1 VTLAEA
7 RWLTGEN
14 VHPEVVAH
22 LRSRGLD
29 VLDAKEQ
36 GWHGRAD
43 EEILDEA
50 YRSGRI
56 VLTHDGDF
64 GALALLGGRR
74 VVGVEAR
81 EPVGGEAE
89 VDGVVWEG
97 VPEDEGERVVFTD
110 RFLSGESR
118 IVVADRTGS

>member
-1 VTLAEA
+1 MTLAEA
-7 RWLTGEN
+7 RWLTDEN
-14 VHPEVVAH
+14 VDPEVVAH
-22 LRSRGLD
+22 LWSRGLD
-29 VLDAKEQ
+29 VLDVKEQ

-74 VVGVEAR
+74 VVGIVR
-81 EPVGGEAE
+81 VRPGHVRAE
-89 VDGVVWEG
+89 VTTHALD
-97 VPEDEGERVVFTD
+97 RVLD
-110 RFLSGESR
+110 LALDPPPPFL
-118 IVVADRTGS
+118 IVVQSGLVRLHTWG